1 MALKKS
7 TVEHQE
13 EVEFS
18 SLEDALTSFYNT
30 TDIQKKHFSIDEM
43 LKFDNGLDKIVMIY
57 SDDTLDN
64 TTISYISTI
73 LSKLDPN
80 EAPIDAILE
89 VLKSQNAFS
98 RNSAIT
104 LLQKYGKAIKYYI
117 VKYLI
122 GDDRDLRIF
131 AINVLG
137 DVKFAESRDML
148 VELLQKEQDINVAM
162 TAVDYLAEIGEIDD
176 IPLLESLKD
185 RFSNE
190 PYAIFAVN
198 NAIRMIKG

>member
-13 EVEFS
+13 EVGFS

-30 TDIQKKHFSIDEM
+30 TDILKKHFSIDEM
-43 LKFDNGLDKIVMIY
+43 LKFDNGIDKIVMIY

-89 VLKSQNAFS
+89 VLKSQNAFL
-98 RNSAIT
+98 RNSAIS
-104 LLQKYGKAIKYYI
+104 LLQGYGKAIKYYI

-131 AINVLG
+131 AINV
-137 DVKFAESRDML
+137 
-148 VELLQKEQDINVAM
+148 
-162 TAVDYLAEIGEIDD
+162 
-176 IPLLESLKD
+176 
-185 RFSNE
+185 
-190 PYAIFAVN
+190 
-198 NAIRMIKG
+198 